1 MPAATRRPT
10 RTRWFKRI
18 GLGLL
23 WLLAAAVVLGSVTEQ
38 VLRHHAHQA
47 YPPRGQLV
55 DVGGRRMHL
64 DCRGAG
70 SPTVILESGL
80 DVNGSLS
87 WDRVQDPLARLTR
100 TCSYD
105 RAGVMWSDAKPGPQ
119 DADAVADDLH
129 ALLAAAG
136 IRPPLVMVC
145 HSLGGP
151 YLMDYTRRFGAEVQR
166 RIDAHLDEIEKVL
179 QSAGMSRDERRNV
192 LDNVGGLVFVD
203 CSHPDQL
210 AKLGP
215 KVRASTAVP
224 FLYRALDALAW
235 TGLARLVPDPPVPGM
250 PERIRPLGRAYL
262 SETLGGTLKEMA
274 GIEATFR
281 EGGALRDL
289 GDRPLVVLTA
299 MQPYPADM
307 LKGLGMTPAE
317 GLEMQARWQALGRD
331 EASWSRRS
339 RQQDVPDSLHYIQF
353 QRPDLVIAAVTDVVE
368 AVRTGARPG
377 SGP

>member
-10 RTRWFKRI
+10 LTRWFKRI

-151 YLMDYTRRFGAEVQR
+151 DLMDYTRRFGA
-166 RIDAHLDEIEKVL
+166 D
-179 QSAGMSRDERRNV
+179 
-192 LDNVGGLVFVD
+192 VGGLVFVD